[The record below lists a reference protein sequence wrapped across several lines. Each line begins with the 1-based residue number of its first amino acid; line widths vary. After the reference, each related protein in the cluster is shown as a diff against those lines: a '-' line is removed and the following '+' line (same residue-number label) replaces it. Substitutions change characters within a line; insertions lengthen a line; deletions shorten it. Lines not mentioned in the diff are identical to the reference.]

1 MKHIILFSQSLDT
14 TLKVQFLKDGP
25 VEYLAS
31 KITRRND
38 ISIFVVQSIYGA
50 KIMKTFNNGRQNY
63 PYQKDLYEEDFSDLT
78 TPWKA
83 KMFLKYLISI
93 TLKAS
98 RDASLGSHPG
108 NGSSQNRLHLLYWKG
123 RTNSM
128 GFSHLAKQVS

>member
-1 MKHIILFSQSLDT
+1 LKHIILFSQSLDT
-14 TLKVQFLKDGP
+14 TLKVQFLKVGP

-38 ISIFVVQSIYGA
+38 ISIFVVQSIYCA
-50 KIMKTFNNGRQNY
+50 KIMQTFNITGRQNY
-63 PYQKDLYEEDFSDLT
+63 PYQKDLNEEDFSDLT

-108 NGSSQNRLHLLYWKG
+108 NGSSQNRLHLLY
-123 RTNSM
+123 
-128 GFSHLAKQVS
+128 